1 MDKLLIDQYGTKTLY
16 NTETNSI
23 KTTPSDFDVRSAF
36 FAEQDGQII
45 TETEVVDYNAGDLI
59 LYFVY
64 WNGVDYDTKVVI
76 CTDIVAKD
84 DISRWFKSLTKKIES
99 NETI

>member
-23 KTTPSDFDVRSAF
+23 KTTPSDFDVRWAF

-59 LYFVY
+59 LYFVH
-64 WNGVDYDTKVVI
+64 WNGVDYDTKAVI

>member
-23 KTTPSDFDVRSAF
+23 KTTPSDFDVRCAF

-59 LYFVY
+59 LYFVH
-64 WNGVDYDTKVVI
+64 WNGVDYDTKAVI
-76 CTDIVAKD
+76 CTRIVDKD
-84 DISRWFKSLTKKIES
+84 DISRWFKSLTKKTES